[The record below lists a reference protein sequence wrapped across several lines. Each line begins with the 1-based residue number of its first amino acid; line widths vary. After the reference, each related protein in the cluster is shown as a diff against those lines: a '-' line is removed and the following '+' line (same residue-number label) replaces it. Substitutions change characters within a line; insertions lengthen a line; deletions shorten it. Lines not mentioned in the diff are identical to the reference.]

1 MKSDEE
7 LLVEHTSW
15 LLDNYG
21 VAMIIDEMARQIEEA
36 IESRR
41 LSPEV
46 EKAGLHPF
54 PHALTQR
61 GKREHMV
68 IQLRKFAKEVSND

>member
-7 LLVEHTSW
+7 LLIEHTSW
-15 LLDNYG
+15 LLDNWG
-21 VAMIIDEMARQIEEA
+21 VDIILNEMARQIEEA
-36 IESRR
+36 VEARR

-54 PHALTQR
+54 PHALEQR
-61 GKREHMV
+61 EVRERAARH
-68 IQLRKFAKEVSND
+68 LRNFATIIGN